1 MNKNNLSLKEYV
13 NVFIS
18 DFADI
23 DLLDG
28 EIFMDLKT
36 PLYPE
41 IKPVYKISNKNRI
54 YSTESNKFLSVKIK
68 KSGNG
73 YFQVNLQTSYK
84 GCPYSIGK
92 SYPMHRLMM
101 AIFNPVDNMEK
112 LHVNHKDGNKSN
124 NDLTNLE
131 WCTSSENT
139 IHAIRTG
146 LFVPPVG
153 EDASGATISEKTARR
168 ICELIRS
175 GNFSHNEIAQMTNST
190 KSIVQSIARGATWKH
205 VSKEYNLN
213 MREVNKAPKKFS
225 VQDIH
230 NVCKYFQ
237 DNKISECESVRKYI
251 IRTAV
256 STGLLKGDL
265 VDENLIYSLRLL
277 YKRKSYDI
285 ITSKYKY

>member
-84 GCPYSIGK
+84 GSFLFRLALL
-92 SYPMHRLMM
+92 YPRFPCF
-101 AIFNPVDNMEK
+101 ARAGVFK
-112 LHVNHKDGNKSN
+112 K
-124 NDLTNLE
+124 
-131 WCTSSENT
+131 
-139 IHAIRTG
+139 TG
-146 LFVPPVG
+146 RGP
-153 EDASGATISEKTARR
+153 KMW
-168 ICELIRS
+168 S
-175 GNFSHNEIAQMTNST
+175 GN
-190 KSIVQSIARGATWKH
+190 
-205 VSKEYNLN
+205 
-213 MREVNKAPKKFS
+213 
-225 VQDIH
+225 
-230 NVCKYFQ
+230 
-237 DNKISECESVRKYI
+237 
-251 IRTAV
+251 
-256 STGLLKGDL
+256 
-265 VDENLIYSLRLL
+265 
-277 YKRKSYDI
+277 
-285 ITSKYKY
+285 